1 MTDPVEFLEK
11 LLADPETAPFMK
23 ALSDKAETY
32 GEDKDLYLNYVLG
45 HITSWYTSKEL
56 MLVNLEGIK
65 LMVLLQSFGAGLAE
79 GEGILRRTTPS
90 ETAKPV

>member
-11 LLADPETAPFMK
+11 VLADPETK
-23 ALSDKAETY
+23 ATIQALHDKAEGY

-56 MLVNLEGIK
+56 MLVNMEGIK

-79 GEGILRRTTPS
+79 VQGILRRTTPS
-90 ETAKPV
+90 ETARPV